1 MDRMKL
7 AQLASDAMWAGD
19 RASKLLEMKVEEV
32 RPGTAR
38 LSMRITR
45 DMLNGYDTCHGG
57 VIFTLA
63 DSAFGYACNS
73 HNQLSVAASC
83 SIDFLAPARTGDVL
97 TASAVELARA
107 GRAGV
112 YDIRVEKQDGTV
124 VATFRGRSTTIRG
137 HWVNV
142 QGAGA

>member
-1 MDRMKL
+1 
-7 AQLASDAMWAGD
+7 MWAGD
-19 RASKLLEMKVEEV
+19 RASKLLGMKVEEV
-32 RPGTAR
+32 RPGYAR
-38 LSMRITR
+38 LAMRVTR

-97 TASAVELARA
+97 TATAVELARA

-112 YDIRVEKQDGTV
+112 YDIRVENQDGAV

-137 HWVNV
+137 HWVNTA
-142 QGAGA
+142 GAGA